1 MSLDEQLKSQ
11 TMAVD
16 TGCTA
21 CVVFITDTKIYCANS
36 GDSRAI
42 VAQTGNRAIPLSE
55 DHKPNNLGESE
66 RIKAAGH
73 SVMMDRV
80 DGELALSRALGDH

>member
-1 MSLDEQLKSQ
+1 MKLDNDLKKES
-11 TMAVD
+11 MAID

-21 CVVFITDTKIYCANS
+21 CVTFITKDKIYCANS

-42 VAQTGNRAIPLSE
+42 IAQTNKKVFPLSE
-55 DHKPNNLGESE
+55 DHKPNNLGEMQ
-66 RIKAAGH
+66 RIQAAGH

-80 DGELALSRALGDH
+80 DGELALSRAIGDH